1 MKKNILIGVVSFL
14 MLSCGD
20 NKELSN
26 IDYTPVSDCNVKVLK
41 TVYVN
46 KSSYYDG
53 KGWHTS
59 FSHIL
64 LLNGYKE
71 DCFTNM
77 NFSEMAKRYVDSCST
92 NTPVSNVGFIGS
104 EEGINFKSFEPDLNI
119 LNERILM
126 EFKMEETS
134 KTPKINGVYIRKNGF
149 VKYLGLNDC
158 EFEENFMGRPSK
170 IEKKKGTE

>member
-64 LLNGYKE
+64 LLNGYKNYTRL
-71 DCFTNM
+71 FSFSNAAYNM
-77 NFSEMAKRYVDSCST
+77 DIEFFKEMCNYINLGNLLSESAMSST
-92 NTPVSNVGFIGS
+92 L
-104 EEGINFKSFEPDLNI
+104 DLS
-119 LNERILM
+119 
-126 EFKMEETS
+126 EFKHKSS
-134 KTPKINGVYIRKNGF
+134 KKNIFTPFLEVL
-149 VKYLGLNDC
+149 YLNAL
-158 EFEENFMGRPSK
+158 R
-170 IEKKKGTE
+170 